1 MNLQNELQ
9 HELVIK
15 NIVTNNLIS
24 FFFMITKL
32 YQHQIKIYHY
42 GKKKY
47 KSLETIWYKW
57 IFKSIILFGYYF
69 LMCLLN
75 LHSLNFCGY
84 VHLIFEL
91 AGSA

>member
-47 KSLETIWYKW
+47 KSLEKI
-57 IFKSIILFGYYF
+57 
-69 LMCLLN
+69 
-75 LHSLNFCGY
+75 
-84 VHLIFEL
+84 
-91 AGSA
+91 